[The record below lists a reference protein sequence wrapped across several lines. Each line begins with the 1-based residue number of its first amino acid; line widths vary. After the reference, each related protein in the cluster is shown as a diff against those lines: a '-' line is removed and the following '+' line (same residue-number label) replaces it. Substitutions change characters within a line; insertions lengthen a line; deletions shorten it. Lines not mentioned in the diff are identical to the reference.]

1 MGGPTSDTPSQIPY
15 SFQSISDSN
24 LENLGSRFVAPI
36 NITIAT
42 ETHLPMAA
50 VVTSPSPAA
59 YPRIMSPSVPQA
71 TLREHPPRMTLHQS
85 PEFKE
90 ERASEEDDHNR
101 HAIAASPVPVAE
113 EPTGVMQVTETSRES
128 SKPSCCRK
136 LIHQF
141 EKEHTFRPKLN
152 PSSLKI
158 VGQRQHQPLLS
169 RLSEVKRTQGNN
181 AHPHFDKNLTF
192 APKLNSLSIKL
203 AQERA
208 GKLHEVQSRAAALA
222 AIRIA
227 EIHSEYT
234 FKPAVLGRSIRIA
247 EKLDMGFL
255 GRQQQH
261 IARKQQLV

>member
-1 MGGPTSDTPSQIPY
+1 
-15 SFQSISDSN
+15 
-24 LENLGSRFVAPI
+24 
-36 NITIAT
+36 
-42 ETHLPMAA
+42 MAA

-71 TLREHPPRMTLHQS
+71 TLREPPPRMTLRHTS
-85 PEFKE
+85 EFKE
-90 ERASEEDDHNR
+90 ERAPEEEEHNR
-101 HAIAASPVPVAE
+101 YAIAASPVPVAE
-113 EPTGVMQVTETSRES
+113 EPTGVCQPETTTREN
-128 SKPSCCRK
+128 SKASCSRK

-169 RLSEVKRTQGNN
+169 RLSEAKRAQGNN
-181 AHPHFDKNLTF
+181 THYFDKNLTF

-208 GKLHEVQSRAAALA
+208 GKLHEVQSKAAALA